1 MAEESQQRKV
11 KVTGAAAHRV
21 GTHRAAIK
29 PHKRATG
36 PDYKKIINDY
46 MNGLRRGSVSQTMWG
61 ADVEKNEKA
70 IRSLYSLAE
79 NDEPYLLLNLSGD
92 GRTGMT
98 LSSTGVHLADGR
110 GGSATI
116 TWADLAKTNVGYQRG
131 MLVIGQSGITS
142 KDAQVLAALL
152 QQIQAKITQ

>member
-1 MAEESQQRKV
+1 MADSPQRKV

-21 GTHRAAIK
+21 GAHRAAIK
-29 PHKRATG
+29 PHKRETG
-36 PDYKKIINDY
+36 PDYKQIINDY
-46 MNGLRRGSVSQTMWG
+46 LNGLRAGSTQQTMWG
-61 ADVEKNEKA
+61 ENVEKNAQA
-70 IRSLYSLAE
+70 IRSLYGLAE

-98 LSSTGVHLADGR
+98 LSSTGIHLADGR

-116 TWADLAKTNVGYQRG
+116 TWADLAKTSVGYQRG

-142 KDAQVLAALL
+142 TDAQVLAALL
-152 QQIQAKITQ
+152 QQIQQKIAQ